1 MRYLVLI
8 LLTGL
13 FSCSQT
19 FDRGAAKKEIIAVL
33 MQQQKFWNAG
43 DLEGYMKG
51 YYKSDSLKFV
61 SGGNVTYGWQ
71 TTLDHYKKSYP
82 DKETMGRLTF
92 SELEVNLLSEK
103 AAVVTGKWELQREND
118 HPWGMFTLV
127 FKKTG
132 CGWRIIHDHTSLATK

>member
-1 MRYLVLI
+1 MRYFVLI
-8 LLTGL
+8 LLSGL
-13 FSCSQT
+13 MSCTQT
-19 FDRGAAKKEIIAVL
+19 FDRGTAKKEIIAVL
-33 MQQQKFWNAG
+33 MQQQKFWNTG

-92 SELEVNLLSEK
+92 SELEVTLLSEK
-103 AAVVTGKWELQREND
+103 AAVVTGKWELQRKND